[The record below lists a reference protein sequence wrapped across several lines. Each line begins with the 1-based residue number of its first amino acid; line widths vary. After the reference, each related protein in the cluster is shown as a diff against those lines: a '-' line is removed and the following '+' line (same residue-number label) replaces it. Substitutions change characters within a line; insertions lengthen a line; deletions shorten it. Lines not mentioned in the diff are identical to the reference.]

1 LDKKLKLSTK
11 VIYGTGDF
19 YGGASATIIALLF
32 MFFLTDIIGLRAIYA
47 GIIVFAGRFVDAI
60 TDPLMGNI
68 SDKTKSRYGRRG
80 VYFLY
85 FAVPVMVSF
94 ALLFS
99 NWHFASET
107 LSFIYYAT
115 AYSLFSIVFTAVMVP
130 YAALAPE
137 LTSDYNDRT
146 SLVSVRMAFSVFG
159 ALIAAVVPKMIVD
172 TIGNGENGY
181 AVMSIIFGIVFTAI
195 WFMMFAHMKDKET
208 YRQDGQTSRFFRA
221 LVSTFKN
228 KSFLP
233 LVGIYL
239 FAFIPLDITSANFI
253 YYLTYYIGKPELF
266 SLVIGSMLITT
277 IISLPLYVRLSKKMG
292 KRKTFIYGAIFRIIV
307 TAAMFLIL
315 PGAGTALLVVFGVLL
330 GIGSGVSYAIPW
342 AMLPEVIDAD
352 EVISKQRREGLYSGV
367 MTFLRKL
374 ASSIA
379 LFIISLVLEISGY
392 ISSQG
397 EEIVNQPDSAV
408 TAIRMIIIL
417 APLVCLVFGIFAAY
431 KFPISPKRYEDLKK
445 YIDAKNNGIKIEDS
459 EIADVKNS
467 VYMITGHDVEI

>member
-1 LDKKLKLSTK
+1 MDKKLKLSTK

-19 YGGASATIIALLF
+19 YGGASATIIGLLF

-68 SDKTKSRYGRRG
+68 SDKTKSRYGRRS
-80 VYFLY
+80 VYFLF
-85 FAVPVMVSF
+85 FAIPVMVSF

-99 NWHFASET
+99 NWNFASET
-107 LSFIYYAT
+107 VSFIYYAV
-115 AYSLFSIVFTAVMVP
+115 ANALFSIVFTAVMVP

-137 LTSDYNDRT
+137 IASDYNERT
-146 SLVSVRMAFSVFG
+146 SLVSIRMAFSVFG
-159 ALIAAVVPKMIVD
+159 ALIAAVIPKMIIDSVGI
-172 TIGNGENGY
+172 TNGY
-181 AVMSIIFGIVFTAI
+181 SVMSIIFGVIFTVI
-195 WFMMFAHMKDKET
+195 WFVMFSHMKGKET
-208 YRQDGQTSRFFRA
+208 YRHDGQTSKFFRA
-221 LVSTFKN
+221 LLSTLKN

-239 FAFIPLDITSANFI
+239 FAFIPLDITGSNFI
-253 YYLTYYIGKPELF
+253 YYLTYYIGRPELF
-266 SLVIGSMLITT
+266 SYVIGSMLITT
-277 IISLPLYVRLSKKMG
+277 ILSLPLYVRLSKKIG
-292 KRKTFIYGAIFRIIV
+292 KRKTFIFGAAFRIIV
-307 TAAMFLIL
+307 TGSMFLIL
-315 PGAGTALLVVFGVLL
+315 PGAGAPMLIAFGILL

-397 EEIVNQPDSAV
+397 GEVVSQPSSAI
-408 TAIRMIIIL
+408 TAIRLIIIL

-445 YIDAKNNGIKIEDS
+445 YMSARKNGEKIDES
-459 EIADVKNS
+459 EIAEVKNS
-467 VYMITGHDVEI
+467 VSMITGQDVEI